1 MQSDQQ
7 EQGHEHEQP
16 SEGQLPKRSQ
26 TLFFVKEVD
35 TLPGLQ
41 KHLASETPAMPSNI
55 AKTPRVCRT
64 PTHHG

>member
-26 TLFFVKEVD
+26 TLCFVKEVD

-41 KHLASETPAMPSNI
+41 IASETPAMPSNI
-55 AKTPRVCRT
+55 ATTPRVCRT
-64 PTHHG
+64 PIHHG